1 MQRPDLLGGQVSFAA
16 DGPQYLTFLLGGEEY
31 GIEILKV
38 QEIRGY
44 SPITPLPNTPGYV
57 KGIMNLRGTIIPVVD
72 LRSRLSMRAMEP
84 GPFTV
89 IIVVKVGTKVKGMIV
104 DAVSDVVSI
113 PATEIQAP
121 PDFGSQ
127 PEARFVKGLAGAG
140 EKLLVLL
147 DLDQALV
154 GDDAAPSGAV
164 A

>member
-1 MQRPDLLGGQVSFAA
+1 MQRSEVLGSQVSFGA
-16 DGPQYLTFLLGGEEY
+16 DGTQYLTFALGGEEY
-31 GIEILKV
+31 GIEILRV

-57 KGIMNLRGTIIPVVD
+57 KGMMNLRGTIIPVVD
-72 LRSRLSMRAMEP
+72 LRSRLSITAAEP

-89 IIVVKVGTKVKGMIV
+89 IIVVRVGTKVKGMIV

-121 PDFGSQ
+121 PDFGTR

-140 EKLLVLL
+140 DKLLVLL
-147 DLDQALV
+147 DLDQALLK
-154 GDDAAPSGAV
+154 DDAAPSGAV